1 MKIINMGPSQH
12 QKLEPITRVSC
23 RPKRTGGSSGFT
35 MVETI
40 VAIAVLGIGVAT
52 TIGALT
58 KINSIAAMSRNS
70 TGAYTILTNQVDQ
83 FQSMSPFNPQKT
95 NQNPDIC
102 SGATNTA
109 QIPKDACHGSYPLYD
124 MTVGTHNISINGT
137 DFNVPVYEYR
147 DASNNVVLVVNGTLS
162 VTVTDLNFAGTT
174 PSSGPFQAVFTLTYT
189 YLNRNY
195 TYSVSTIRTS
205 DI

>member
-70 TGAYTILTNQVDQ
+70 TGAYTILTNQVDL

-102 SGATNTA
+102 SGATNTS
-109 QIPKDACHGSYPLYD
+109 QIPVDTCHGSYQLYN
-124 MTVGTHNISINGT
+124 MKAGVGTQNISINGT
-137 DFNVPVYEYR
+137 DFKVPV
-147 DASNNVVLVVNGTLS
+147 
-162 VTVTDLNFAGTT
+162 
-174 PSSGPFQAVFTLTYT
+174 
-189 YLNRNY
+189 
-195 TYSVSTIRTS
+195 
-205 DI
+205 

>member
-1 MKIINMGPSQH
+1 MRRS
-12 QKLEPITRVSC
+12 
-23 RPKRTGGSSGFT
+23 PKPTCDPAGFT

-40 VAIAVLGIGVAT
+40 IAIAVLGLGVAS

-58 KINSIAAMSRNS
+58 KINSIAAMSRNR
-70 TGAYTILTNQVDQ
+70 TGAYTVLMNQVDL

-95 NQNPDIC
+95 NQD
-102 SGATNTA
+102 GTA
-109 QIPKDACHGSYPLYD
+109 QIPKDASNGSYPKYD
-124 MTVGTHNISINGT
+124 MTVGTHNMSVDGT
-137 DFNVPVYEYR
+137 TYNIPVYEYK

-162 VTVTDLNFAGTT
+162 ETVTDL
-174 PSSGPFQAVFTLTYT
+174 SSTLPNTYQATFTITYT

-195 TYSVSTIRTS
+195 TFSMSTIRTS

>member
-1 MKIINMGPSQH
+1 MRRS
-12 QKLEPITRVSC
+12 
-23 RPKRTGGSSGFT
+23 PKRTGDSAGFT

-40 VAIAVLGIGVAT
+40 MAIAVLGIGVAT

-70 TGAYTILTNQVDQ
+70 TGAYTILTNQVDL

-95 NQNPDIC
+95 NQNPDTC
-102 SGATNTA
+102 SGATGTA
-109 QIPKDACHGSYPLYD
+109 QIPKDTCHGSYPLYD

-137 DFNVPVYEYR
+137 DLKVPVYEYR
-147 DASNNVVLVVNGTLS
+147 DANNTVVLVVNGTLS

-195 TYSVSTIRTS
+195 TYSMSTIRTS